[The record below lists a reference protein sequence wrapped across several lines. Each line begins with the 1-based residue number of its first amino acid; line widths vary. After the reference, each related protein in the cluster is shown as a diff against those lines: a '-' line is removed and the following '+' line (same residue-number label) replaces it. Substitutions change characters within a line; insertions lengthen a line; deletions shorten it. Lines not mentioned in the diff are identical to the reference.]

1 MQKDHQAMAR
11 APAAGVLLLA
21 EAEAE
26 EAAAEAAGE
35 VLWAGAAGACNIG
48 SSMGMASATQVVL
61 LAGAG
66 AAGAVGSA
74 LDMGLA
80 AVGLAT
86 ADAAVERVVKVV

>member
-1 MQKDHQAMAR
+1 
-11 APAAGVLLLA
+11 
-21 EAEAE
+21 
-26 EAAAEAAGE
+26 
-35 VLWAGAAGACNIG
+35 
-48 SSMGMASATQVVL
+48 MGMASGTQVVL

-80 AVGLAT
+80 AIGLAT